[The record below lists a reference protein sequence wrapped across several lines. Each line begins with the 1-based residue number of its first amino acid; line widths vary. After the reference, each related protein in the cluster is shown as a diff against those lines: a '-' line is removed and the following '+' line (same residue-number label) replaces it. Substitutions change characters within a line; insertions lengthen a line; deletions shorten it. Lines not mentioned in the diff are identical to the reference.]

1 MFKLN
6 DKLFL
11 VLLSSFFLSLFVVLQ
26 VYPYLL
32 SLRIEVPILI
42 LNTLNTKVV
51 FFIVHHSLSIL
62 SHLMSLSVLLITQ
75 NSICVSLS
83 LSLSLSFFLSI
94 YFDFPWVSASASL
107 NGKLGVQVN
116 VYKMGFS
123 HQWPRNQRTYSLSLS
138 LSYTHVQ
145 VIAKWGREREGGGEI
160 LAAAMGSENGRR
172 RRISNFGAKNEPCK
186 NKDRK

>member
-75 NSICVSLS
+75 NSIFVSI
-83 LSLSLSFFLSI
+83 SLSLSFFFVNLLRFSVGERFSEFEWQI
-94 YFDFPWVSASASL
+94 RRLGKRLQNGFQSSMATQSAHL
-107 NGKLGVQVN
+107 
-116 VYKMGFS
+116 
-123 HQWPRNQRTYSLSLS
+123 LSLS
-138 LSYTHVQ
+138 LSPYHTHTC
-145 VIAKWGREREGGGEI
+145 R
-160 LAAAMGSENGRR
+160 
-172 RRISNFGAKNEPCK
+172 
-186 NKDRK
+186 

>member
-75 NSICVSLS
+75 NSIFVSI
-83 LSLSLSFFLSI
+83 SLSLSFFFVNLLRFSVGERFSEFEWQI
-94 YFDFPWVSASASL
+94 RRLGKRLQNGFQSSMATQSAHL
-107 NGKLGVQVN
+107 
-116 VYKMGFS
+116 
-123 HQWPRNQRTYSLSLS
+123 LSLS
-138 LSYTHVQ
+138 PYHTHTC
-145 VIAKWGREREGGGEI
+145 R
-160 LAAAMGSENGRR
+160 
-172 RRISNFGAKNEPCK
+172 
-186 NKDRK
+186 

>member
-123 HQWPRNQRTYSLSLS
+123 HQWPRNQRTYSLSLPIIH
-138 LSYTHVQ
+138 TRVGDCK
-145 VIAKWGREREGGGEI
+145 VGKRER
-160 LAAAMGSENGRR
+160 GR
-172 RRISNFGAKNEPCK
+172 G
-186 NKDRK
+186 

>member
-6 DKLFL
+6 HKLFL

-75 NSICVSLS
+75 NSIFVSLS
-83 LSLSLSFFLSI
+83 LSLSLSLFLFVNLLRFSVGERFSEFEWQI
-94 YFDFPWVSASASL
+94 RRLGKRLQNGFQSSMATQSAHL
-107 NGKLGVQVN
+107 
-116 VYKMGFS
+116 
-123 HQWPRNQRTYSLSLS
+123 LSLS
-138 LSYTHVQ
+138 LSPYHTHTC
-145 VIAKWGREREGGGEI
+145 R
-160 LAAAMGSENGRR
+160 
-172 RRISNFGAKNEPCK
+172 
-186 NKDRK
+186 

>member
-11 VLLSSFFLSLFVVLQ
+11 VLLSSFFLSLFVVLY

-51 FFIVHHSLSIL
+51 FIIVHHSLSIL

-75 NSICVSLS
+75 NSICVS

-145 VIAKWGREREGGGEI
+145 VIAKWGRER
-160 LAAAMGSENGRR
+160 GR
-172 RRISNFGAKNEPCK
+172 G
-186 NKDRK
+186 

>member
-75 NSICVSLS
+75 NSIFVSI
-83 LSLSLSFFLSI
+83 SLSLSFFFVNLLRFSVGERFSEFEWQI
-94 YFDFPWVSASASL
+94 RRLGKRLQNGFQSSMATQSAHL
-107 NGKLGVQVN
+107 L
-116 VYKMGFS
+116 
-123 HQWPRNQRTYSLSLS
+123 SLSLS
-138 LSYTHVQ
+138 LSYTHMQ

>member
-83 LSLSLSFFLSI
+83 LSLSLLLFVNLLRFSVGERFSEFEWQIRRLGKRLQNGFQSSMATQ
-94 YFDFPWVSASASL
+94 SAHL
-107 NGKLGVQVN
+107 
-116 VYKMGFS
+116 
-123 HQWPRNQRTYSLSLS
+123 LSLS
-138 LSYTHVQ
+138 LPIIHTRVGDCK
-145 VIAKWGREREGGGEI
+145 VGKRER
-160 LAAAMGSENGRR
+160 GR
-172 RRISNFGAKNEPCK
+172 G
-186 NKDRK
+186 